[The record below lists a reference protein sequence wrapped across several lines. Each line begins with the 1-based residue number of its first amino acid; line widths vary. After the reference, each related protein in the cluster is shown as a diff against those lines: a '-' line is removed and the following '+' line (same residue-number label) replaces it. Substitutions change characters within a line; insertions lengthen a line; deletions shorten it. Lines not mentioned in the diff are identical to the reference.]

1 MTSPFEEG
9 SPDSKICIL
18 AEAPAKTEMKMGQ
31 PLVGVSGW
39 TFNQWLAEAGIPRE
53 SLYILNVFEEEV
65 FRDENKASA
74 PTTDKY
80 GRDLFRSGSF
90 TELGLEKARN
100 TLKRLD
106 QCTANVITPL
116 GGTALGLLYG
126 DSRVKRWRGS
136 ILESNRLRGRKLV
149 PTFHPQFVLRG
160 NYVYGYV
167 CQQDLGRVKEESVT
181 PRINLPER
189 ELIVDPSYSEVK
201 AYLRDMN
208 QMKEVATD
216 VEVLNHQISCLSFA
230 PSPKIS
236 MCIPLLDGTA
246 NQDRW
251 TTEQEAEIWLLVAKV
266 LANPKVRKINHN
278 LLFDLWMYFHQTGI
292 ISAGEFA
299 CTMCA
304 HHIIYPDFP
313 KGLDFLTSIHTREP
327 YYKDDGK
334 LWSKPWVDPIK
345 FWIYNAKDSAVA
357 MECWQAVSPELQSPI
372 DHTWA
377 YNRTIDLFGPL
388 LYMMSRGVRMDYDA
402 LQETKKRVSGEIE
415 AKTKELRAASDY
427 EFNPNSPAQCQK
439 YFYEHKGI
447 KPYLSL
453 STRKPTTDDKA
464 MSRLYK
470 RHGLQEAKLVQE
482 LRQLGKLFGTYL
494 DINLDFDHRL
504 RCTYNP
510 RGTKF
515 GRLSSAETLLN
526 TGTNMQNLHPEMKEF
541 LVAG

>member
-1 MTSPFEEG
+1 MTSPWEEG
-9 SPDSKICIL
+9 SPGAKICIL
-18 AEAPAKTEMKMGQ
+18 AEAPANTAMKMGQ
-31 PLVGVSGW
+31 PLVGISGY
-39 TFNQWLAEAGIPRE
+39 TFGQWLQEIGLPRE

-65 FRDENKASA
+65 FRDEQKPNSPIK
-74 PTTDKY
+74 DKY
-80 GRDLFRSGSF
+80 GRELFRSGSF
-90 TELGLEKARN
+90 TELGLQKAGN

-106 QCTANVITPL
+106 RCTANVIVPM
-116 GGTALGLLYG
+116 GSTALSLLYG
-126 DSRVKRWRGS
+126 DARIKRWRGS

-149 PTFHPQFVLRG
+149 PTFHPSFVLRG
-160 NYVYGYV
+160 NYIYGYV
-167 CQQDLGRVKEESVT
+167 CQGDLKRASEEAET
-181 PRINLPER
+181 ARINLPER

-201 AYLRDMN
+201 AYLRDMAK
-208 QMKEVATD
+208 MKEVATD
-216 VEVLNHQISCLSFA
+216 VEILNHQISCLSFA

-236 MCIPLLDGTA
+236 MCIPFLDGTA

-266 LANPKVRKINHN
+266 LSNPKVRKINHN

-292 ISAGEFA
+292 ISQGSFA

-357 MECWQAVSPELQSPI
+357 MECWQAIQPEIQDPI

-377 YNRTIDLFGPL
+377 YNRTIELFEPL
-388 LYMMSRGVRMDYDA
+388 LYMMSRGVRMDHDA
-402 LQETKKRVSGEIE
+402 LQKTKVRVSAEIE
-415 AKTKELRAASDY
+415 AKTKELNEVADY
-427 EFNPNSPAQCQK
+427 SFNPNSPAQCQK

-464 MSRLYK
+464 MSRLHK
-470 RHGLQEAKLVQE
+470 RHGLPEAKIVQE

-515 GRLSSAETLLN
+515 GRLSSAETLLM